1 MEKIKASQQ
10 IRLDI
15 IRNYID
21 GIITAVEGANSLEVS
36 ERHFRRIVKAF
47 KEKGLESLFHGNIGN
62 EPKNKINDFTRR
74 RIIKLYK
81 TKYLGF
87 NITHFREKLY
97 ELESF
102 QLVPSYT
109 TLRNIL
115 ASERIYAP
123 QPKKRR
129 KIHSRRN
136 RYEREG
142 VMIQIDGSHHQWI
155 PGHTPFCLTCAIDDA
170 SGRIVGAKFT
180 PTETTFASM
189 DVVEQILGKHGKF
202 QMLYSDR
209 AGIYTRYKR
218 EGFNNLQTALHRLG
232 IICIQANSAQA
243 KGRIERLFR
252 TLQSRL
258 VNEMRLNEV
267 KSIEE
272 ANKFLRGF
280 IKEFNKKFIYKP
292 LNPKGAWEKLPQ
304 DYDIDSIMFMGHTRV
319 VSNGE
324 AISFKSDRYVI
335 KHPTFTSLYGQ
346 MVEVR
351 VYRNGRIRFFYQN
364 EEVEAKVLREKKV
377 V

>member
-1 MEKIKASQQ
+1 VKNIRANQQ

-15 IRNYID
+15 MRNYID
-21 GIITAVEGANSLEVS
+21 GVISAIEGAQSLEIS
-36 ERHFRRIVKAF
+36 ERHFRRLVKAF
-47 KEKGLESLFHGNIGN
+47 KKKGLESLFHGNIGSI
-62 EPKNKINDFTRR
+62 PKNKIDDFTRK

-87 NITHFREKLY
+87 NLTHFREKLY
-97 ELESF
+97 ELEG
-102 QLVPSYT
+102 LNYVPSYT
-109 TLRNIL
+109 SLRTIL
-115 ASERIYAP
+115 ASEKIYAP

-129 KIHSRRN
+129 KIHSRRA

-155 PGHTPFCLTCAIDDA
+155 AGHTPFCLTCAVDDA

-189 DVVEQILGKHGKF
+189 DVVEQILERHGRF

-209 AGIYTRYKR
+209 AGIYTRHKR

-258 VNEMRLNEV
+258 VNEMKLKGI
-267 KSIEE
+267 KSIEQ
-272 ANKFLRGF
+272 ANKFLKGF
-280 IKEFNKKFIYKP
+280 IKEFNKKFIYRP
-292 LNPKGAWEKLPQ
+292 LNPKVAWEKLPQ

-324 AISFKSDRYVI
+324 AISFKG
-335 KHPTFTSLYGQ
+335 KTGSL
-346 MVEVR
+346 
-351 VYRNGRIRFFYQN
+351 RIS
-364 EEVEAKVLREKKV
+364 ALG
-377 V
+377 